1 MPFLPR
7 RLPLLLLAL
16 ALAGCLAPPKSPRTR
31 PLLQWRFSDSVQ
43 DGLGARLDAAAS
55 AWNDLDAPNRS
66 RRARAESV
74 YEEALAGLLRT
85 WNRAQAPYQWRDGA
99 LFHAGERSYRIRF
112 TSDSHAEPVAA
123 PELANLRLAAE
134 VRPGRA
140 EEIAVEGL
148 GVPVVGQ
155 LDDPDAHPLLPPN
168 GAHLTLTALLEFG
181 PELPGQPREVHLRL
195 VNPLQQSRRR
205 IAGRDWPLAANYTA
219 AKALALDDGFLKKF
233 SLVGLFYPEKTLA
246 DSRIYQLDP
255 YDPQRIPVVFVH
267 GLMSDPHIWYPCI
280 NAIYADPVLRARYQP
295 WYFLYP
301 TGMSVPATSL
311 RLRDSLA
318 EARRR
323 LDPQAQAAALNRM
336 VLVGHSMGGL
346 LSRMQAVDS
355 GTDFWDAHFRK
366 PPEAM
371 RVSGSARER
380 LTRSL
385 IFERRPEVA
394 RLVFITVPH
403 RGSEL
408 ADKGFAMRLARF
420 VRLPVDSLMLA
431 KDLFSGNTD
440 ALQPQIEDWGPF
452 AFLSLSSLS
461 PKHPYLDVLNAKPIP
476 VPHHSIIG
484 HANGRTLEDSS
495 DLVVPYRSAH
505 LDTGSELVVPHWHG
519 CVEKPDVVAEVLRRL
534 HQPLRESPTP

>member
-1 MPFLPR
+1 MPLFLR
-7 RLPLLLLAL
+7 RLPPLLLAL
-16 ALAGCLAPPKSPRTR
+16 SLAGCLAPPKSPRAR
-31 PLLQWRFSDSVQ
+31 PLLQWRFSDSVKTS
-43 DGLGARLDAAAS
+43 LGARLDAAAG
-55 AWNDLDAPNRS
+55 AWNDLAAPSRA
-66 RRARAESV
+66 RRARAEAD
-74 YEEALAGLLRT
+74 YEEALAALLRT

-99 LFHAGERSYRIRF
+99 LFTSGGRRYRIRF
-112 TSDSHAEPVAA
+112 ASDAKAEPVPA
-123 PELANLRLAAE
+123 PQLANLRLAAE
-134 VRPGRA
+134 IRPGRA
-140 EEIAVEGL
+140 EEITVEGL

-155 LDDPDAHPLLPPN
+155 LTDPDAHPLLPPN
-168 GAHLTLTALLEFG
+168 GAQLALTALLEFG
-181 PELPGQPREVHLRL
+181 PPSPGQPREVHLRL
-195 VNPLQQSRRR
+195 INPLQQPRRR
-205 IAGRDWPLAANYTA
+205 VAGRDWPLAANYTA
-219 AKALALDDGFLKKF
+219 AKALSLDDGFLKKF

-323 LDPQAQAAALNRM
+323 LDPQAQSAALNRM
-336 VLVGHSMGGL
+336 ILVGHSMGGL

-371 RVSGSARER
+371 RLSGSARER

-385 IFERRPEVA
+385 IFERRPEVS

-408 ADKGFAMRLARF
+408 ADKGFALRLARF
-420 VRLPVDSLMLA
+420 VRLPVDSLLLA

-484 HANGRTLEDSS
+484 RANGRTLEESS
-495 DLVVPYRSAH
+495 DLIVPYRSAH

-519 CVEKPDVVAEVLRRL
+519 CAEKPEVVAEILRRL
-534 HQPLRESPTP
+534 HQHLRESPTP

>member
-1 MPFLPR
+1 MPFFLR
-7 RLPLLLLAL
+7 RLLPPLLAL
-16 ALAGCLAPPKSPRTR
+16 ALTGCLAPPKSPRTR
-31 PLLQWRFSDSVQ
+31 PLLQWRFSDSVKT
-43 DGLGARLDAAAS
+43 GLGARLDAAAA
-55 AWNDLDAPNRS
+55 AWNDLDAPNRA
-66 RRARAESV
+66 RRSRAETA

-99 LFHAGERSYRIRF
+99 LFHADERSYRIRF
-112 TSDSHAEPVAA
+112 TNGSSAEPVAA
-123 PELANLRLAAE
+123 TELANLRLASE

-140 EEIAVEGL
+140 EEVALEGL

-168 GAHLTLTALLEFG
+168 GAHLALTALLEFG
-181 PELPGQPREVHLRL
+181 PSLPGHPREVHLRL
-195 VNPLQQSRRR
+195 VNPLQQPRRR
-205 IAGRDWPLAANYTA
+205 VAGRDWPLAANYTA

-233 SLVGLFYPEKTLA
+233 SLVGLFYPEKTL
-246 DSRIYQLDP
+246 DNSRIYQLDP
-255 YDPQRIPVVFVH
+255 YDPKRIPVVFVH

-311 RLRDSLA
+311 RLRESLA
-318 EARRR
+318 EAHSR
-323 LDPQAQAAALNRM
+323 LDPQAQSAALNHM

-346 LSRMQAVDS
+346 LSRMQVVDS

-371 RVSGSARER
+371 RLSASDRQR

-385 IFERRPEVA
+385 IFERRPQVA

-408 ADKGFAMRLARF
+408 ADKGFVLRLARF

-440 ALQPQIEDWGPF
+440 ALQPQIEDWWPF

-484 HANGRTLEDSS
+484 RANGRTLEDSS
-495 DLVVPYRSAH
+495 DRVVPYRSAH

-519 CVEKPDVVAEVLRRL
+519 CAEKSDVVAEVLRRL
-534 HQPLRESPTP
+534 HQHLRESPLP

>member
-1 MPFLPR
+1 MPVLLRHLLP
-7 RLPLLLLAL
+7 PLLAL
-16 ALAGCLAPPKSPRTR
+16 SLTGCLAPPKSPRAR
-31 PLLQWRFSDSVQ
+31 PLLQWRFTNSVKTS
-43 DGLGARLDAAAS
+43 LGTRLDAAAT
-55 AWNDLDAPNRS
+55 AWNNLDTPDRD
-66 RRARAESV
+66 RRARAETA
-74 YEEALAGLLRT
+74 YEEALTGLLRT
-85 WNRAQAPYQWRDGA
+85 WNRAQSPYQWRDGD
-99 LFHAGERSYRIRF
+99 LFHAGERAYRIRF
-112 TSDSHAEPVAA
+112 TNSDSVEPVQA
-123 PELANLRLAAE
+123 PQLANLRLAAE
-134 VRPGRA
+134 IRPGRA
-140 EEIAVEGL
+140 EAVAVEGL
-148 GVPVVGQ
+148 GVPVVAQ
-155 LDDPDAHPLLPPN
+155 LNDPDAHPLLPPN
-168 GAHLTLTALLEFG
+168 GAHLALTALLEFG
-181 PELPGQPREVHLRL
+181 PPSPGQPREVHLRL
-195 VNPLQQSRRR
+195 VNPLQQPRRR
-205 IAGRDWPLAANYTA
+205 IAGREWPLAANYTA

-318 EARRR
+318 EARNR
-323 LDPQAQAAALNRM
+323 LDPQEQSTALERM

-346 LSRMQAVDS
+346 LSRMQAIDS

-371 RVSGSARER
+371 RLSAGDRAR

-385 IFERRPEVA
+385 IFQRRPEVA

-408 ADKGFAMRLARF
+408 ADKGFALRLARF
-420 VRLPVDSLMLA
+420 VRLPVDSLLLA

-461 PKHPYLDVLNAKPIP
+461 PKHPYLNVLDAKPIP

-484 HANGRTLEDSS
+484 RANGRTLEESS
-495 DLVVPYRSAH
+495 DLVVPYHSAH
-505 LDTGSELVVPHWHG
+505 LDTGSELVVPYWHG
-519 CVEKPDVVAEVLRRL
+519 CAEKPEVVAEVLRRL
-534 HQPLRESPTP
+534 HQHLRESPVP